1 MEWGGRTTYTR
12 RSGLKGLKQSASP
25 PARRLKDQ
33 SVNREKKNYPETQLQ
48 PIAYQLDVHACG
60 MQACQMQDAEDH
72 ALSSP
77 AHTKLMA
84 RFMFERTTG
93 ANQAVHC
100 KPRVHCV
107 RPHRQPRRAD
117 KGCGSCAAHL
127 PRVAIEEKAICE
139 DDAGGF
145 AEEWMLPGYC
155 AIQHVAHLPR
165 RLSTSAANAEGVSL
179 PACRQAQ
186 WQSGHRGLRSGEKQP
201 VGSLFPSTC
210 PRKCSTL
217 ATPWAHS
224 MCYRSLQ
231 LGSAAGAQHEM
242 RGAGRMRGQ

>member
-100 KPRVHCV
+100 NQEFIAYDRIVNHVGLTKGAEVAQRIFHGLPLRRKPSAKMTPEALRKSGCYLATVQSSTWRTYRGGCPPA
-107 RPHRQPRRAD
+107 RPMQRASLSLLAARPSGSPVTGASAVERNSRLAPFFQAHAHGNVAPWRHHGRIRCATAVCSWAPRQ
-117 KGCGSCAAHL
+117 
-127 PRVAIEEKAICE
+127 V
-139 DDAGGF
+139 
-145 AEEWMLPGYC
+145 
-155 AIQHVAHLPR
+155 
-165 RLSTSAANAEGVSL
+165 
-179 PACRQAQ
+179 
-186 WQSGHRGLRSGEKQP
+186 
-201 VGSLFPSTC
+201 PST
-210 PRKCSTL
+210 R
-217 ATPWAHS
+217 
-224 MCYRSLQ
+224 
-231 LGSAAGAQHEM
+231 
-242 RGAGRMRGQ
+242 